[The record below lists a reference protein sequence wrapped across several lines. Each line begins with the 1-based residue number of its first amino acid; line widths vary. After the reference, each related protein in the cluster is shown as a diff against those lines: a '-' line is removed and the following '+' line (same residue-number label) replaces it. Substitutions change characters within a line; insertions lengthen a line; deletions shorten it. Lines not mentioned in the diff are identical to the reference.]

1 MCKKATCDTCGK
13 SIAYLNST
21 TFAYLTSVAGK
32 RSWWGCGYHI
42 PSVMDSVPE
51 EERCKCEPAVQVE
64 GKDYPPKASKPD
76 E

>member
-1 MCKKATCDTCGK
+1 MCKKATCDTC
-13 SIAYLNST
+13 
-21 TFAYLTSVAGK
+21 GK

>member
-1 MCKKATCDTCGK
+1 MCKKATCDTC
-13 SIAYLNST
+13 
-21 TFAYLTSVAGK
+21 GK

-76 E
+76 ELCVIL